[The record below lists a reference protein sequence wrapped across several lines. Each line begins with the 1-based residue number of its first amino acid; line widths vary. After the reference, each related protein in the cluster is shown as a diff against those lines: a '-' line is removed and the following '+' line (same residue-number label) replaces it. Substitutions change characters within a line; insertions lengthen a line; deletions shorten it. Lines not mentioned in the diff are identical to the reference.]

1 MSLPG
6 RATPAGTAHFARRFA
21 RRPAAQPAPAFD
33 GPAHDADETALESG
47 HFRPFGDLCISSV
60 GFGLAT
66 GAATDEIDA
75 RYRQAV
81 AAAVASG
88 CNHFD
93 VAISYRGQR
102 SEAALGQAL
111 AELAANAK
119 IPREE
124 IIVASK
130 AGFIPYPSDEGD
142 AAHYVYEHLIA
153 PGIAEPDDLAGGIHC
168 MAPNFLSQQI
178 AWSLRN
184 TGLRA
189 VDIYY
194 IQNPETQLP
203 FVDRKAYRRRLQLAF
218 ARLEEEVA
226 AGRIGCYG
234 VATWDSFRLAPVANT
249 YMSLEVLQR
258 LVVEVAGPNH
268 NLRVV
273 QLPVNTGMLEALTL
287 RNQPV
292 QNSILPLL
300 TAARDLGFLVVA
312 SAALGQGQ
320 RPPRMADALAEAFP
334 ALSTPDQRDLQLV
347 RSLPGVT
354 SALFGSTDEAHV
366 RENLAVVAQAPDPA
380 AALRLAHL
388 KGR

>member
-1 MSLPG
+1 MLLPG
-6 RATPAGTAHFARRFA
+6 RATPAGTTRYTRRFA
-21 RRPAAQPAPAFD
+21 RHPALAPD
-33 GPAHDADETALESG
+33 SSADHSGEAAPGEES
-47 HFRPFGDLCISSV
+47 FRPFGDLHISSV
-60 GFGLAT
+60 GFGLAA
-66 GAATDEIDA
+66 GDPTDEVDA

-81 AAAVASG
+81 AAAMAGG

-93 VAISYRGQR
+93 VAISYRGQH
-102 SEAALGQAL
+102 SEIALGQAL
-111 AELAANAK
+111 AEQTSAGNV
-119 IPREE
+119 RRDE
-124 IIVASK
+124 IIIATK
-130 AGFIPYPSDEGD
+130 GGFIPYPPDAGD
-142 AAHYVYEHLIA
+142 AAHYVYEHFVA
-153 PGIAEPDDLAGGIHC
+153 PGIAEPGDLAGGIHC
-168 MAPNFLSQQI
+168 MSPNFLGQQI

-184 TGLRA
+184 LGLRT

-203 FVDRKAYRRRLQLAF
+203 FVDRIAFRRRLQLAF

-234 VATWDSFRLAPVANT
+234 IATWEAFRLPPVAST
-249 YMSLEVLQR
+249 YMSLEVLER
-258 LVVEVAGPNH
+258 LVVEVGGPNH

-273 QLPVNTGMLEALTL
+273 QLPVNAGMLEALTL

-292 QNSILPLL
+292 RNSLLPLL
-300 TAARDLGFLVVA
+300 TAARDLGFLVIA

-320 RPPRMADALAEAFP
+320 RPARMADALAEAFHDLPTP
-334 ALSTPDQRDLQLV
+334 AQRDLQLV

-366 RENLAVVAQAPDPA
+366 RENLGVFSEAPDPT
-380 AALRLAHL
+380 AALRIAHL